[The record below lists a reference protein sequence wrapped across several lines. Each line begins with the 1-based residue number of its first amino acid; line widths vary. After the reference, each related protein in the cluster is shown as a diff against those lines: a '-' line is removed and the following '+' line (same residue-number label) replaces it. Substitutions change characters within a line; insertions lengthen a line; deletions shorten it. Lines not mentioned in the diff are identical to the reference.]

1 MDIDDRYSPKIE
13 NDIDM
18 EIEDM
23 LMYDPGYN
31 KLYMKVR
38 LSNGKLKK
46 RIVKVFSSSG
56 VGTKIRNAESGF
68 CYKDLVGS
76 KNEDKY
82 FKVAYSMGRLT
93 SKNNSSTLFYNSPE
107 EYMKHMN
114 TTLDDKIVNNWREKQ
129 SRLLARH

>member
-1 MDIDDRYSPKIE
+1 MDIDDRYNPQME
-13 NDIDM
+13 NDIDR
-18 EIEDM
+18 EAEDI
-23 LMYDPGYN
+23 LMYDPGYS

-38 LSNGKLKK
+38 LSNGKIKK
-46 RIVKVFSSSG
+46 RLVKVFSSSG

-82 FKVAYSMGRLT
+82 FKVAFSVGRLT
-93 SKNNSSTLFYNSPE
+93 SKNSSSTLFYNSPE

-114 TTLDDKIVNNWREKQ
+114 MTLDDKIINDWREKQ
-129 SRLLARH
+129 SIQQRK

>member
-1 MDIDDRYSPKIE
+1 MDIDDRYNPQME
-13 NDIDM
+13 NDIDR
-18 EIEDM
+18 EVEDI

-38 LSNGKLKK
+38 LSNGKIKK
-46 RIVKVFSSSG
+46 RLVKVFSSSG

-68 CYKDLVGS
+68 SYKDLVGS

-82 FKVAYSMGRLT
+82 FKVSFSVGRLT
-93 SKNNSSTLFYNSPE
+93 SKNNSHTLFYNSPE

-114 TTLDDKIVNNWREKQ
+114 MTLDDKIINDWREKQ
-129 SRLLARH
+129 TIQQRK